1 MINPR
6 SQANAHLAFYNP
18 QTFPLTTRESDNF
31 FCSLWT
37 TEMQIK
43 TETPCLPA
51 QVLFVIYQE
60 DCQPKSIVPDLH
72 LPSSISPPGQFVVMT
87 KTEVLA

>member
-1 MINPR
+1 
-6 SQANAHLAFYNP
+6 
-18 QTFPLTTRESDNF
+18 
-31 FCSLWT
+31 
-37 TEMQIK
+37 MQIK